1 MISIFFLNKKIK
13 HLKEQDK
20 TKIQNEMNIN
30 TCVNEIDIKSRD
42 IIKYLQYERFLK
54 EFFYDNITQK

>member
-1 MISIFFLNKKIK
+1 
-13 HLKEQDK
+13 
-20 TKIQNEMNIN
+20 MNIN
-30 TCVNEIDIKSRD
+30 TYINEIDIKSRD